1 MKAFAEAA
9 GLPAATP
16 AGYTLADFT
25 ETRAFPVSLNKQSS
39 VGVPV
44 TALMIPYLA
53 DGFDGHFVAQR
64 NASAQRQCQ
73 EFIGTSITAGTP
85 TVTQ

>member
-1 MKAFAEAA
+1 MSVDNFYASGRLIYALRKGF
-9 GLPAATP
+9 LPWHFYRLPT
-16 AGYTLADFT
+16 GGK
-25 ETRAFPVSLNKQSS
+25 S
-39 VGVPV
+39 
-44 TALMIPYLA
+44 

-73 EFIGTSITAGTP
+73 EFIGTSITAGVP